1 MKISH
6 NYHNIF
12 MVVTPAILYTCGL
25 TPVDGVLFMKRLTIL
40 GIFAMILL
48 LVSSGADS
56 MGVDS

>member
-56 MGVDS
+56 M